1 MGTTVTAWF
10 VLPIATTSVQ
20 SVVPYPLLTPP
31 YSDTTLFP
39 KGFPPNA
46 HPVLVSSGY
55 DNDIRMAS
63 LQIPALKSA
72 SIYVPYTDRLGDGKT
87 AFNYVSVS
95 IASLAAQVLQSL
107 LLVRRRFL
115 KPFFIKPT
123 HDLLIVEA
131 GFQLH
136 RRRGWR
142 RWPERHLFPA
152 SCRAL

>member
-1 MGTTVTAWF
+1 METTVTAWF
-10 VLPIATTSVQ
+10 VLPIATASVQ

-39 KGFPPNA
+39 QGFPPNA

-95 IASLAAQVLQSL
+95 VTSFAAQVLQSP
-107 LLVRRRFL
+107 LLVRRRFSSL
-115 KPFFIKPT
+115 S
-123 HDLLIVEA
+123 LLSP
-131 GFQLH
+131 LT
-136 RRRGWR
+136 RY
-142 RWPERHLFPA
+142 
-152 SCRAL
+152 

>member
-1 MGTTVTAWF
+1 MGTTFTAWF

-95 IASLAAQVLQSL
+95 ITSFAAQVLQSP
-107 LLVRRRFL
+107 LLVRERFSSL
-115 KPFFIKPT
+115 S
-123 HDLLIVEA
+123 LLSP
-131 GFQLH
+131 LTTY
-136 RRRGWR
+136 
-142 RWPERHLFPA
+142 
-152 SCRAL
+152 